1 MKIPSKIKIAGIDFT
16 VGTKPIGDPNDYG
29 GLRCSENYVYIN
41 PGSCSVQRKLSIV
54 HEVLHI
60 FCMYTG
66 AKHVLDLSEVQEE
79 ALVRMFE
86 PFLYSFIKDN
96 PKLIKAIMES

>member
-1 MKIPSKIKIAGIDFT
+1 MKIPSKLKIAGIDFT
-16 VGTKPIGDPNDYG
+16 VGTKPISDPDNHG
-29 GLRCSENYVYIN
+29 GLDIRKNYIYIN
-41 PGSCSVQRKLSIV
+41 PDACSVQRKLSLL

-60 FCMYTG
+60 FCVYTG
-66 AKHVLDLSEVQEE
+66 AIHVLQIDDTREE